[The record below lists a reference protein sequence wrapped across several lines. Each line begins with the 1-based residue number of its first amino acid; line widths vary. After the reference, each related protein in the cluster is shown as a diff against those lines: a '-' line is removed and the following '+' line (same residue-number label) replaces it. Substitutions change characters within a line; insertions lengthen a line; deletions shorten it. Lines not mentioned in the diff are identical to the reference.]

1 MGAKNTEGK
10 KNGRKLSPILAR
22 QRIFKNDADQIQSL
36 GASEDM
42 ERQPQ
47 PKEANGGEDSTNIP
61 NHFYI

>member
-1 MGAKNTEGK
+1 
-10 KNGRKLSPILAR
+10 LAR